1 MTTLRVAPGRI
12 AVGRRNPE
20 FHVVL
25 GPGTR
30 RRGRIRYWVLLGV
43 ALAAAFLLMVYSR
56 IALDRTAFVLEE
68 VERSI
73 AMQEA
78 RYWELRLQVTQLQSP
93 ERIAAAAEDLG
104 MVYPET
110 VVTVEVPGLGSP
122 GPGVEDRWIE
132 LKALLGAQP

>member
-1 MTTLRVAPGRI
+1 MTTARVAPARI
-12 AVGRRNPE
+12 PTRRRPE

-25 GPGTR
+25 GPGAR
-30 RRGRIRYWVLLGV
+30 RRGHVRYWVLLAV
-43 ALAAAFLLMVYSR
+43 ALTAAFLLLVYSR
-56 IALDRTAFVLEE
+56 IALDRSAFVLEE
-68 VERSI
+68 VEHQI
-73 AMQEA
+73 AVHEA
-78 RYWELRLQVTQLQSP
+78 RYWELRLELTELQSP
-93 ERIAAAAEDLG
+93 DRVADAATGLG

>member
-1 MTTLRVAPGRI
+1 MTTARVAPARI
-12 AVGRRNPE
+12 PVRRRPE

-30 RRGRIRYWVLLGV
+30 RRGRVRYWVLLTV
-43 ALAAAFLLMVYSR
+43 ALTAAFLLLVYSR
-56 IALDRTAFVLEE
+56 IALDRSAFVLEE
-68 VERSI
+68 VERQI
-73 AMQEA
+73 AMEEA
-78 RYWELRLQVTQLQSP
+78 RYWELRLQVTELQSP
-93 ERIAAAAEDLG
+93 DRVADAATGLG